1 MTTFFV
7 RLQHTETMR
16 LTDVVT
22 DLAQRFQCVRVLPQL
37 LSVFK
42 ANGIDYEM
50 RMNVSRITMRCNK
63 NFMTGPGLRSKF
75 LRDLMC
81 LLWCDVFSGMKRL
94 HVLIEVDAVCFAVSS
109 FRSKELCD
117 GITAIA
123 VDSADEFLL

>member
-37 LSVFK
+37 FPIFK
-42 ANGIDYEM
+42 GNGVDYEM
-50 RMNVSRITMRCNK
+50 GMNMRGIAVCCNQ
-63 NFMTGPGLRSKF
+63 NLMTGPCLGRKLF
-75 LRDLMC
+75 CNFMC

-94 HVLIEVDAVCFAVSS
+94 RVLIEVDAVCFAVSS